1 MLPTRTVRAPIRTK
15 IEALESKLFSVLRER
30 WRRSLLLQDDPH
42 PGIDWVENTQEIQT
56 LVFYCQLLPI
66 IFRCVEYCPSNP
78 TRIADVG
85 AATGAGGDLVS
96 KMLTNLMGQSV
107 ETTCF
112 DISPYFERYALEKY
126 PMIRYLRCDFL
137 EYQEQFDLAICSH
150 MIEHVPNPESF
161 ISKVMEK
168 VDYFLIGYVPYMEV
182 NLIPG
187 HINSFD
193 EASIA
198 GTPGLIWARVIQSVG
213 WRSAGEDHPCCAA
226 FVCATTRA
234 AEVVDLE
241 KLGVLLDDEFHSFAI
256 RPT

>member
-1 MLPTRTVRAPIRTK
+1 MPPARTVRAK
-15 IEALESKLFSVLRER
+15 IKALESGLFALLRER

-66 IFRCVEYCPSNP
+66 IFRCVEYCPSSP
-78 TRIADVG
+78 ARIADVG

-112 DISPYFERYALEKY
+112 DTSPYFERLAIEKY
-126 PMIRYLRCDFL
+126 PVIRYRRGDFL

-150 MIEHVPNPESF
+150 MIEHVPNPRSF
-161 ISKVMEK
+161 VGKVMEK
-168 VDYFLIGYVPYMEV
+168 LDYFLIGYVPFMEV

-193 EASIA
+193 ETSIA
-198 GTPGLIWARVIQSVG
+198 GMPGLIWARIIQSVG
-213 WRSAGEDHPCCAA
+213 WRSASEEHPRCAA
-226 FVCATTRA
+226 FVCATARA
-234 AEVVDLE
+234 TEVVDIE
-241 KLGVLLDDEFHSFAI
+241 KLCALLDEEFHTFAI
-256 RPT
+256 RPTG